1 MTATTTLTLDPARLD
16 PAAYDHPAPL
26 ARVEHLN
33 VSFTDRRGHTRQV
46 VFDVSLQVA
55 PGECLAVIGESGS
68 GKSVSARTLIG
79 LTGRGSRV
87 QAERLQVHGR
97 DVSGLTDR
105 QWQRIRGVDVGFI
118 LQDALVALDPLRT
131 VGQEIAESLR
141 LHGVRDTAERHRRVI
156 ELLEQVGVP
165 EPELRAGQRPD
176 QLSGGLRQRALIA
189 SAIALDPPLV
199 VADEPTTAL
208 DVTVQA
214 QVLDLLAQRKA
225 QGTGLILISHDFSV
239 VGRLADRVA
248 VMQGGRIVEEGPT
261 EQILGHPRHEY
272 TRRLLDALP
281 SGATKGTYLTPEARL
296 RAIERAEQ
304 VTEPASGIP
313 ADPPPSEPVLQARN
327 LNRSFR
333 GPDGADRTVVRD
345 VSFEVLPGQTVG
357 IVGES
362 GSGKSTTAA
371 LALGLLAPD
380 SGVVTFAG
388 QPWSELTVQQR
399 RPRRRRMTVVYQDP
413 LSSFDPR
420 WNGERILTDALDRR
434 GRSARELRLR
444 AAELA
449 ELVGLHPDH
458 LAKNPLQLS
467 GGQRQRLAIARAL
480 APEPDLVVLDE
491 AVSALDVSVQAQ
503 VLDLLTELQERLGTA
518 YLFISHDLGVIR
530 HMSDRILVMKDGQA
544 VEQGEAEQVFTA
556 PQHPY
561 TRSLLASLEVLAAG
575 AMLQPSRTPDRL
587 ET

>member
-1 MTATTTLTLDPARLD
+1 M
-16 PAAYDHPAPL
+16 
-26 ARVEHLN
+26 
-33 VSFTDRRGHTRQV
+33 
-46 VFDVSLQVA
+46 
-55 PGECLAVIGESGS
+55 
-68 GKSVSARTLIG
+68 
-79 LTGRGSRV
+79 
-87 QAERLQVHGR
+87 
-97 DVSGLTDR
+97 
-105 QWQRIRGVDVGFI
+105 
-118 LQDALVALDPLRT
+118 
-131 VGQEIAESLR
+131 
-141 LHGVRDTAERHRRVI
+141 I

-225 QGTGLILISHDFSV
+225 QGTGVILISHDFSV

-261 EQILGHPRHEY
+261 EQILSHPRHEY

-313 ADPPPSEPVLQARN
+313 ADPPPSEPVLRARN

-491 AVSALDVSVQAQ
+491 AVSALDVSVQAH

-575 AMLQPSRTPDRL
+575 ATLQPSRTPDRL

>member
-26 ARVEHLN
+26 ARVEHLD

-87 QAERLQVHGR
+87 QAERLEVHGR
-97 DVSGLTDR
+97 DVSGLSGR
-105 QWQRIRGVDVGFI
+105 QWRRIRGVDVGFI

-141 LHGVRDTAERHRRVI
+141 LHGVRDPAERHRRVI

-261 EQILGHPRHEY
+261 EQILSHPRHEY

-281 SGATKGTYLTPEARL
+281 SGATKGTYLTR
-296 RAIERAEQ
+296 RH
-304 VTEPASGIP
+304 
-313 ADPPPSEPVLQARN
+313 
-327 LNRSFR
+327 
-333 GPDGADRTVVRD
+333 
-345 VSFEVLPGQTVG
+345 
-357 IVGES
+357 
-362 GSGKSTTAA
+362 
-371 LALGLLAPD
+371 D
-380 SGVVTFAG
+380 SGRSNA
-388 QPWSELTVQQR
+388 
-399 RPRRRRMTVVYQDP
+399 
-413 LSSFDPR
+413 LSR
-420 WNGERILTDALDRR
+420 
-434 GRSARELRLR
+434 
-444 AAELA
+444 
-449 ELVGLHPDH
+449 
-458 LAKNPLQLS
+458 
-467 GGQRQRLAIARAL
+467 
-480 APEPDLVVLDE
+480 
-491 AVSALDVSVQAQ
+491 
-503 VLDLLTELQERLGTA
+503 
-518 YLFISHDLGVIR
+518 
-530 HMSDRILVMKDGQA
+530 
-544 VEQGEAEQVFTA
+544 
-556 PQHPY
+556 
-561 TRSLLASLEVLAAG
+561 
-575 AMLQPSRTPDRL
+575 
-587 ET
+587 